1 MAGKTPTSSVN
12 SLVSQQAEAI
22 ISSTPQM
29 IDISRIQPY
38 EHNPRHGPN
47 PEYDRI
53 KDSIRNT
60 GLDQPLVV
68 TQRPEAADFIAHAG
82 GNTRLIIL
90 KELFAETG
98 DPRFATVPCLIKPWC
113 CESDVLLAHLRE
125 NDLRGGLTFIDK
137 ARAVC
142 DARKLLAEELSLEEI
157 SQRRLETELRRAG
170 YRITQARISQME
182 YTVHRLLPNIPVALE
197 SGLGRPHVERIR
209 RLERAAYTIWRDRC
223 AESVEDFE
231 EIFTTLCRRYD
242 GPDWDTD
249 LLRGALESEIAVA
262 LDVSIHTVRVMLD
275 AEMAGRELV
284 IPETEESPEEQSPEP
299 ESTTDESST
308 VEPELEDGRSR
319 SSSLDQTA
327 VDEPP
332 ELPDQPNP
340 GSAPEPGPLDDDAS
354 ETDVEL
360 PNLPGDTCPSDL
372 KSLRG
377 RAWTLAA
384 RLTQR
389 NGMADLVEPVPGKGL
404 GFVLRDVPDPTLAD
418 QLDEDSLS
426 QLTMLWWQLAACAE
440 MTFAPLESILPL
452 LPDESILRRALETE
466 DADLLFSS
474 IWTLDPGHTGYRLW
488 RPLDERDWR
497 DLLALMDTYRRI
509 RRIAVDLQLKLTQ
522 DLHLIL
528 THPGRQ
534 IMA

>member
-1 MAGKTPTSSVN
+1 MAGKPTKPSENLSISQPAEATTSS
-12 SLVSQQAEAI
+12 A
-22 ISSTPQM
+22 PQM

-38 EHNPRHGPN
+38 EHNPRHGRN

-53 KDSIRNT
+53 RDSIRNA

-68 TQRPEAADFIAHAG
+68 TQRPDATDFIVHAG

-98 DPRFATVPCLIKPWC
+98 DQRFAAVPCLLKAWC

-142 DARKLLAEELSLEEI
+142 EAQKLLTEELGIDVI

-170 YRITQARISQME
+170 YRITQARISQMV
-182 YTVHRLLPNIPVALE
+182 YTVHRLLPVIPVALE
-197 SGLGRPHVERIR
+197 GGLGRPHVERIR
-209 RLERAAYTIWRDRC
+209 RLERAAHKIWQDRC
-223 AESVEDFE
+223 SESAEDFE
-231 EIFTTLCRRYD
+231 EVFTTLCKRYD
-242 GPDWDTD
+242 SPDWDTD
-249 LLRGALESEIAVA
+249 VLRSALESEIAAA

-284 IPETEESPEEQSPEP
+284 IPEAEVEPDPNEESSELERP
-299 ESTTDESST
+299 TDESFDADQD
-308 VEPELEDGRSR
+308 DGGSR
-319 SSSLDQTA
+319 VSSSDRTSTDELPP
-327 VDEPP
+327 EPP
-332 ELPDQPNP
+332 DQSNP
-340 GSAPEPGPLDDDAS
+340 GSAPDTGLLDDDVKETS
-354 ETDVEL
+354 EPDTEL
-360 PNLPGDTCPSDL
+360 PNLTNDTSPNDL

-377 RAWTLAA
+377 RAWTLAT
-384 RLTQR
+384 RLAQR
-389 NGMADLVEPVPGKGL
+389 NGMADLVEAVSGKGL

-440 MTFAPLESILPL
+440 MTFAPLEAMLPL

-488 RPLDERDWR
+488 RPLDDRDWR

-509 RRIAVDLQLKLTQ
+509 RRIAAETGVSVWE
-522 DLHLIL
+522 
-528 THPGRQ
+528 
-534 IMA
+534 

>member
-1 MAGKTPTSSVN
+1 MAGKPTTPSENLSISQPAEATTSS
-12 SLVSQQAEAI
+12 A
-22 ISSTPQM
+22 PQM

-38 EHNPRHGPN
+38 EHNPRHGRN

-53 KDSIRNT
+53 RDSIRNT

-68 TQRPEAADFIAHAG
+68 TQRPDATDFIVHAG

-98 DPRFATVPCLIKPWC
+98 DPRFAAVPCLLKAWC

-142 DARKLLAEELSLEEI
+142 EAQKLLAEELGIDVI

-170 YRITQARISQME
+170 YRITQARISQMV
-182 YTVHRLLPNIPVALE
+182 YTVHRLLPVIPIALE
-197 SGLGRPHVERIR
+197 GGLGRPHVERIR
-209 RLERAAYTIWRDRC
+209 RLERAAHKIWQDRC
-223 AESVEDFE
+223 SESAEDFE
-231 EIFTTLCRRYD
+231 EVFTTLCKRYD
-242 GPDWDTD
+242 SPDWDTD
-249 LLRGALESEIAVA
+249 VLRSALESEIAAA

-284 IPETEESPEEQSPEP
+284 IPEAEVEPDPNEESSELERP
-299 ESTTDESST
+299 TDESFD
-308 VEPELEDGRSR
+308 PDQDDGGSR
-319 SSSLDQTA
+319 VSSSDRTST
-327 VDEPP
+327 DELPP
-332 ELPDQPNP
+332 ELPDQSNP
-340 GSAPEPGPLDDDAS
+340 GSAPDTGLLDDDVKETS
-354 ETDVEL
+354 EPDTEL
-360 PNLPGDTCPSDL
+360 PNLTNDTSPNDL

-377 RAWTLAA
+377 RAWTLAT
-384 RLTQR
+384 RLAQR
-389 NGMADLVEPVPGKGL
+389 NGMADLVEAVSGKGL

-440 MTFAPLESILPL
+440 MTFAPLEAMLPL

-488 RPLDERDWR
+488 RPLDDRDWR

-509 RRIAVDLQLKLTQ
+509 RRIAAETGVSVWE
-522 DLHLIL
+522 
-528 THPGRQ
+528 
-534 IMA
+534 

>member
-1 MAGKTPTSSVN
+1 MAGKPTTPSENLSISQPAEATTSS
-12 SLVSQQAEAI
+12 A
-22 ISSTPQM
+22 PQM

-38 EHNPRHGPN
+38 EHNPRHGRN

-53 KDSIRNT
+53 RDSIRNT

-68 TQRPEAADFIAHAG
+68 TQRPDATDFIVHAG

-98 DPRFATVPCLIKPWC
+98 DQRFAAVPCLLKAWC

-142 DARKLLAEELSLEEI
+142 EAQKLLAEELGIDVI

-170 YRITQARISQME
+170 YRITQARISQMV
-182 YTVHRLLPNIPVALE
+182 YTVHRLLPVIPIALE
-197 SGLGRPHVERIR
+197 GGLGRPHVERIR
-209 RLERAAYTIWRDRC
+209 RLERAAHKIWQDRC
-223 AESVEDFE
+223 SESAEDFE
-231 EIFTTLCRRYD
+231 EVFTTLCKRYD
-242 GPDWDTD
+242 SPDWDTD
-249 LLRGALESEIAVA
+249 VLRSALESEIAAA

-284 IPETEESPEEQSPEP
+284 IPEAEVEPDPNEESSELERP
-299 ESTTDESST
+299 TDESFDADQD
-308 VEPELEDGRSR
+308 DGGSR
-319 SSSLDQTA
+319 VSSSDRTST
-327 VDEPP
+327 DELPP
-332 ELPDQPNP
+332 ELPDQSNP
-340 GSAPEPGPLDDDAS
+340 GSAPDTGLLDDDVKETS
-354 ETDVEL
+354 EPDTEL
-360 PNLPGDTCPSDL
+360 PNLTNDTSPNDL

-377 RAWTLAA
+377 RAWTLAT
-384 RLTQR
+384 RLAQR
-389 NGMADLVEPVPGKGL
+389 NGMADLVEAVSGKGL

-440 MTFAPLESILPL
+440 MTFAPLEAMLPL

-488 RPLDERDWR
+488 RPLDDRDWR

-509 RRIAVDLQLKLTQ
+509 RRIAAETGVSVWE
-522 DLHLIL
+522 
-528 THPGRQ
+528 
-534 IMA
+534 

>member
-1 MAGKTPTSSVN
+1 MAGKPTTPSENLSISQPAEATTSS
-12 SLVSQQAEAI
+12 A
-22 ISSTPQM
+22 PQM

-38 EHNPRHGPN
+38 EHNPRHGRN

-53 KDSIRNT
+53 RDSIRNT

-68 TQRPEAADFIAHAG
+68 TQRPDATDFIVHAG

-98 DPRFATVPCLIKPWC
+98 DQRFAAVPCLLKAWC

-142 DARKLLAEELSLEEI
+142 EAQKLLAEELGLDVI

-170 YRITQARISQME
+170 YRITQARISQMV
-182 YTVHRLLPNIPVALE
+182 YTVHRLLPVIPIALE
-197 SGLGRPHVERIR
+197 GGLGRPHVERIR
-209 RLERAAYTIWRDRC
+209 RLERAAHKIWQDRC
-223 AESVEDFE
+223 SESAEDFE
-231 EIFTTLCRRYD
+231 EVFTTLCKRYD
-242 GPDWDTD
+242 SPDWDTD
-249 LLRGALESEIAVA
+249 VLRSALESEIAAA

-284 IPETEESPEEQSPEP
+284 IPEAEVEPDPNEESSELERP
-299 ESTTDESST
+299 TDESFDAD
-308 VEPELEDGRSR
+308 EDDGVSR
-319 SSSLDQTA
+319 VSSSDRTST
-327 VDEPP
+327 DELPP
-332 ELPDQPNP
+332 ELPDQSNP
-340 GSAPEPGPLDDDAS
+340 GSAPDTGLLDDDVKETS
-354 ETDVEL
+354 EPDTEL
-360 PNLPGDTCPSDL
+360 PNLTNDTSPNDL

-377 RAWTLAA
+377 RAWTLAT
-384 RLTQR
+384 RLAQR
-389 NGMADLVEPVPGKGL
+389 NGMADLVEAVSGKGL

-440 MTFAPLESILPL
+440 MTFAPLEAMLPL

-488 RPLDERDWR
+488 RPLDDRDWR

-509 RRIAVDLQLKLTQ
+509 RRIAAETGVSVWE
-522 DLHLIL
+522 
-528 THPGRQ
+528 
-534 IMA
+534 

>member
-1 MAGKTPTSSVN
+1 MAGKPTTPSENLSISQPAEATTSS
-12 SLVSQQAEAI
+12 A
-22 ISSTPQM
+22 PQM

-38 EHNPRHGPN
+38 EHNPRHGRN

-53 KDSIRNT
+53 RDSIRNT

-68 TQRPEAADFIAHAG
+68 TQRPDATDFIVHAG

-98 DPRFATVPCLIKPWC
+98 DPRFAAVPCLLKAWC

-142 DARKLLAEELSLEEI
+142 EAQKLLAEELGIDVI

-170 YRITQARISQME
+170 YRITQARISQMV
-182 YTVHRLLPNIPVALE
+182 YTVHRLLPVIPIALE
-197 SGLGRPHVERIR
+197 GGLGRPHVERIR
-209 RLERAAYTIWRDRC
+209 RLERAAHKIWQDRC
-223 AESVEDFE
+223 SESAEDFE
-231 EIFTTLCRRYD
+231 EVFTTLCKRYD
-242 GPDWDTD
+242 SPDWDTD
-249 LLRGALESEIAVA
+249 VLRSALESEIAAA

-284 IPETEESPEEQSPEP
+284 IPEAEVEPDPNEESSELERP
-299 ESTTDESST
+299 TDESFD
-308 VEPELEDGRSR
+308 PDEDDGVSR
-319 SSSLDQTA
+319 VSSSDRTST
-327 VDEPP
+327 DELPP
-332 ELPDQPNP
+332 ELPDQSNP
-340 GSAPEPGPLDDDAS
+340 GSAPDTGLLDDDVKETS
-354 ETDVEL
+354 EPDTEL
-360 PNLPGDTCPSDL
+360 PNLTNDTSPNDL

-377 RAWTLAA
+377 RAWTLAT
-384 RLTQR
+384 RLAQR
-389 NGMADLVEPVPGKGL
+389 NGMADLVEAVSGKGL

-440 MTFAPLESILPL
+440 MTFAPLEAMLPL

-488 RPLDERDWR
+488 RPLDDRDWR

-509 RRIAVDLQLKLTQ
+509 RRIAAETGVSVWE
-522 DLHLIL
+522 
-528 THPGRQ
+528 
-534 IMA
+534 

>member
-1 MAGKTPTSSVN
+1 MAGKPTTPSANLSI
-12 SLVSQQAEAI
+12 SQPAEVIA
-22 ISSTPQM
+22 SPAPQV

-38 EHNPRHGPN
+38 EHNPRHGRN

-53 KDSIRNT
+53 RDSIRNT

-68 TQRPEAADFIAHAG
+68 TQRPDAMDFIVHAG

-98 DPRFATVPCLIKPWC
+98 DPRFSAVPCLHKPWC

-142 DARKLLAEELSLEEI
+142 EAQQLLAEELGLDVI

-170 YRITQARISQME
+170 YRITQGRISQMV
-182 YTVHRLLPNIPVALE
+182 YTVHRLLPVIPIALE
-197 SGLGRPHVERIR
+197 GGLGRPHVERIR
-209 RLERAAYTIWRDRC
+209 RLERAAQKIWQDRC
-223 AESVEDFE
+223 SESAEDFE
-231 EIFTTLCRRYD
+231 EVFTTLCKRYD
-242 GPDWDTD
+242 SPDWDTD
-249 LLRGALESEIAVA
+249 VLRSALESEIAAA
-262 LDVSIHTVRVMLD
+262 LDVSIHTVRVMFD

-284 IPETEESPEEQSPEP
+284 IPEAEVEP
-299 ESTTDESST
+299 DPDEDSSELERPTDESFDADQD
-308 VEPELEDGRSR
+308 DGGSR
-319 SSSLDQTA
+319 VSSLDRTST
-327 VDEPP
+327 DELPA
-332 ELPDQPNP
+332 ELPDQSNP
-340 GSAPEPGPLDDDAS
+340 GSAPDTGLLDDDVKETS
-354 ETDVEL
+354 EPDTEL
-360 PNLPGDTCPSDL
+360 PNLTNDTSPNDL

-377 RAWTLAA
+377 RAWTLAT
-384 RLTQR
+384 RLAQR
-389 NGMADLVEPVPGKGL
+389 NGMADLVEAVSCKGL

-440 MTFAPLESILPL
+440 MTFAPLEAMLPL

-488 RPLDERDWR
+488 RPLDDRDWR

-509 RRIAVDLQLKLTQ
+509 CRIAADTGVSVWE
-522 DLHLIL
+522 
-528 THPGRQ
+528 
-534 IMA
+534 

>member
-1 MAGKTPTSSVN
+1 MAGKTPTPAVN
-12 SLVSQQAEAI
+12 SSVSQQGEANTGA
-22 ISSTPQM
+22 TPQM

-38 EHNPRHGPN
+38 EHNPRHGRN

-53 KDSIRNT
+53 RDSIRNT

-68 TQRPEAADFIAHAG
+68 TKRPDATDFIVHAG

-98 DPRFATVPCLIKPWC
+98 DPRFAAVPCLLKLWC

-142 DARKLLAEELSLEEI
+142 EAQKLLAEELGLDVI

-170 YRITQARISQME
+170 YRITQGRISQMV
-182 YTVHRLLPNIPVALE
+182 YTVHRLLPVIPIALE
-197 SGLGRPHVERIR
+197 GGLGRPHVERIR
-209 RLERAAYTIWRDRC
+209 RLERAAQKIWQDRC
-223 AESVEDFE
+223 SESAEDFE
-231 EIFTTLCRRYD
+231 EVFTTLCKRYD
-242 GPDWDTD
+242 SPDWDTD
-249 LLRGALESEIAVA
+249 VLRSALESEIAA
-262 LDVSIHTVRVMLD
+262 SLDVSIHTVRVMLD

-284 IPETEESPEEQSPEP
+284 IPEAEAKPDEESSEP
-299 ESTTDESST
+299 ECATDESFDDD
-308 VEPELEDGRSR
+308 VDQDDGPSR
-319 SSSLDQTA
+319 ISSSDRIST
-327 VDEPP
+327 DEQPP
-332 ELPDQPNP
+332 ELPDQSNP
-340 GSAPEPGPLDDDAS
+340 SSAPDTGLLDDDVKETS
-354 ETDVEL
+354 EPETEL
-360 PNLPGDTCPSDL
+360 PNLPNDTSPNDL

-377 RAWTLAA
+377 RAWTLAT
-384 RLTQR
+384 RLAQR
-389 NGMADLVEPVPGKGL
+389 NGMADLVEAVSGKGL

-440 MTFAPLESILPL
+440 MTFAPLDAMLPL

-488 RPLDERDWR
+488 RPLDDRDWR

-509 RRIAVDLQLKLTQ
+509 RRIAADTGVSVWE
-522 DLHLIL
+522 
-528 THPGRQ
+528 
-534 IMA
+534 

>member
-1 MAGKTPTSSVN
+1 MAGKPTKPSENLSISQPAEATTSS
-12 SLVSQQAEAI
+12 A
-22 ISSTPQM
+22 PQM

-38 EHNPRHGPN
+38 EHNPRHGRN

-53 KDSIRNT
+53 RDSIRNT

-68 TQRPEAADFIAHAG
+68 TQRPDATDFIVHAG

-98 DPRFATVPCLIKPWC
+98 DPRFAAVPCLLKAWC

-142 DARKLLAEELSLEEI
+142 EAQKLLAEELSIDVI

-170 YRITQARISQME
+170 YRITQARISQMV
-182 YTVHRLLPNIPVALE
+182 YTVHRLLPVIPIALE
-197 SGLGRPHVERIR
+197 GGLGRPHVERIR
-209 RLERAAYTIWRDRC
+209 RLERAAHKIWQDRC
-223 AESVEDFE
+223 SESAEDFE
-231 EIFTTLCRRYD
+231 EVFTTLCKRYD
-242 GPDWDTD
+242 SPDWDTD
-249 LLRGALESEIAVA
+249 VLRSALESEIAAA

-284 IPETEESPEEQSPEP
+284 IPEAEVEPDPNEESSELERP
-299 ESTTDESST
+299 TDESFDSDQD
-308 VEPELEDGRSR
+308 DGVSR
-319 SSSLDQTA
+319 VSSSDRTST
-327 VDEPP
+327 DELPP
-332 ELPDQPNP
+332 ELPDQSNP
-340 GSAPEPGPLDDDAS
+340 GSAPDTGLLDDDVEEIS
-354 ETDVEL
+354 EPETEL
-360 PNLPGDTCPSDL
+360 PNLTNDTSPNDL

-377 RAWTLAA
+377 RAWTLAT
-384 RLTQR
+384 RLAQR
-389 NGMADLVEPVPGKGL
+389 NGMADLVEAVSGKGL

-440 MTFAPLESILPL
+440 MTFAPLEAMLPL

-488 RPLDERDWR
+488 RPLDDRDWR

-509 RRIAVDLQLKLTQ
+509 RRIAAETGVSVWE
-522 DLHLIL
+522 
-528 THPGRQ
+528 
-534 IMA
+534 

>member
-1 MAGKTPTSSVN
+1 MAGKPTTPSANLSTS
-12 SLVSQQAEAI
+12 QPAEATT
-22 ISSTPQM
+22 SPAPQM

-38 EHNPRHGPN
+38 EHNPRHGRN

-53 KDSIRNT
+53 RDSIRNT

-68 TQRPEAADFIAHAG
+68 TQRPDAEDFIVHAG

-98 DPRFATVPCLIKPWC
+98 DPRFTAVPCLIKPWC

-142 DARKLLAEELSLEEI
+142 EAQKLLAEELGLDVI

-170 YRITQARISQME
+170 YRITQARISQMV
-182 YTVHRLLPNIPVALE
+182 YTVHRLLPVIPIALE
-197 SGLGRPHVERIR
+197 GGLGRPHIERIR
-209 RLERAAYTIWRDRC
+209 RLERAAHKIWQVRC
-223 AESVEDFE
+223 SESAEDFE
-231 EIFTTLCRRYD
+231 EVFTTLCKRYD
-242 GPDWDTD
+242 SPDWDTD
-249 LLRGALESEIAVA
+249 VLRSAFESEIAAA

-275 AEMAGRELV
+275 AEMDGRELV
-284 IPETEESPEEQSPEP
+284 IPEAEVEPDKESSELEHP
-299 ESTTDESST
+299 TDESFDDDQG
-308 VEPELEDGRSR
+308 DGGSR
-319 SSSLDQTA
+319 ISSSNRTST
-327 VDEPP
+327 DELPP
-332 ELPDQPNP
+332 EIPDQSHPS
-340 GSAPEPGPLDDDAS
+340 SALDTGLLDDDVKETS
-354 ETDVEL
+354 EPETEL
-360 PNLPGDTCPSDL
+360 PNLNNDTSPNDL

-377 RAWTLAA
+377 RAWTLAT
-384 RLTQR
+384 RLAQR
-389 NGMADLVEPVPGKGL
+389 NGMADLVEAVSGKGL

-440 MTFAPLESILPL
+440 MTFAPLEAMLPL

-488 RPLDERDWR
+488 RPLDDRDWR

-509 RRIAVDLQLKLTQ
+509 RRIAADTGVSVWE
-522 DLHLIL
+522 
-528 THPGRQ
+528 
-534 IMA
+534 

>member
-1 MAGKTPTSSVN
+1 MAGKPTTPPANLS
-12 SLVSQQAEAI
+12 VSQQAEVIA
-22 ISSTPQM
+22 SPAPQM

-38 EHNPRHGPN
+38 EHNPRHGRN

-53 KDSIRNT
+53 RDSIRNT

-68 TQRPEAADFIAHAG
+68 TQRPDATDFIVHAG

-98 DPRFATVPCLIKPWC
+98 DQRFAAVPCLLKAWC

-142 DARKLLAEELSLEEI
+142 EAQKLLAEELGLDVI

-170 YRITQARISQME
+170 YRITQARISQMV
-182 YTVHRLLPNIPVALE
+182 YTVHRLLPVIPIALE
-197 SGLGRPHVERIR
+197 GGLGRPHIERIR
-209 RLERAAYTIWRDRC
+209 RLERAAHKIWEDRC
-223 AESVEDFE
+223 SESAEDFE
-231 EIFTTLCRRYD
+231 EVFTILCKRYD
-242 GPDWDTD
+242 SPDWDTD
-249 LLRGALESEIAVA
+249 VLRSALESEIAAA

-284 IPETEESPEEQSPEP
+284 IPEAEVEPDPNEESSEP
-299 ESTTDESST
+299 ECLTDESFDQD
-308 VEPELEDGRSR
+308 DGHSPI
-319 SSSLDQTA
+319 SSSDRKST
-327 VDEPP
+327 DELPP
-332 ELPDQPNP
+332 ELPDQSNA
-340 GSAPEPGPLDDDAS
+340 GSAPDTGLLDDEVKETS
-354 ETDVEL
+354 EPDTEL
-360 PNLPGDTCPSDL
+360 PNLTNDTSPNDL

-377 RAWTLAA
+377 RAWTLAT
-384 RLTQR
+384 RLAQR
-389 NGMADLVEPVPGKGL
+389 NGMADLVEAVSGKGL

-440 MTFAPLESILPL
+440 MTFAPLEAMLPL

-488 RPLDERDWR
+488 RPLDDRDWR

-509 RRIAVDLQLKLTQ
+509 RRIAADTGVSVWE
-522 DLHLIL
+522 
-528 THPGRQ
+528 
-534 IMA
+534 

>member
-1 MAGKTPTSSVN
+1 
-12 SLVSQQAEAI
+12 
-22 ISSTPQM
+22 M

-38 EHNPRHGPN
+38 EHNPRHGRN

-53 KDSIRNT
+53 RDSIRNT

-68 TQRPEAADFIAHAG
+68 TQRPDATDFIVHAG

-98 DPRFATVPCLIKPWC
+98 DPRFAAVPCLLKAWC

-142 DARKLLAEELSLEEI
+142 EAQKLLAEELSIDVI

-170 YRITQARISQME
+170 YRITQARISQMV
-182 YTVHRLLPNIPVALE
+182 YTVHRLLPVIPIALE
-197 SGLGRPHVERIR
+197 GGLGRPHVERIR
-209 RLERAAYTIWRDRC
+209 RLERAAHKIWQDRC
-223 AESVEDFE
+223 SESAEDFE
-231 EIFTTLCRRYD
+231 EVFTTLCKRYD
-242 GPDWDTD
+242 SPDWDTD
-249 LLRGALESEIAVA
+249 VLRSALESEIAAA

-284 IPETEESPEEQSPEP
+284 IPEAEVEPDPNEESSELERP
-299 ESTTDESST
+299 TDESFDADQD
-308 VEPELEDGRSR
+308 DGGSR
-319 SSSLDQTA
+319 VSSSDRTST
-327 VDEPP
+327 DELPP
-332 ELPDQPNP
+332 ELPDQSNP
-340 GSAPEPGPLDDDAS
+340 GSAPDTGLLDDDVKETS
-354 ETDVEL
+354 EPDTEL
-360 PNLPGDTCPSDL
+360 PNLTNDTSPNDL

-377 RAWTLAA
+377 RAWTLAT
-384 RLTQR
+384 RLAQR
-389 NGMADLVEPVPGKGL
+389 NGMADLVEAVSGKGL

-440 MTFAPLESILPL
+440 MTFAPLEAMLPL

-488 RPLDERDWR
+488 RPLDDRDWR

-509 RRIAVDLQLKLTQ
+509 RRIAAETGVSVWE
-522 DLHLIL
+522 
-528 THPGRQ
+528 
-534 IMA
+534 

>member
-1 MAGKTPTSSVN
+1 MAGKPTTPSENLSISQSVEATTSP
-12 SLVSQQAEAI
+12 A
-22 ISSTPQM
+22 PQM
-29 IDISRIQPY
+29 IEISRIQPY
-38 EHNPRHGPN
+38 EHNPRHGRN

-53 KDSIRNT
+53 RDSIRNT

-68 TQRPEAADFIAHAG
+68 TQRPDATDFIVHAG

-90 KELFAETG
+90 KELFTETG

-142 DARKLLAEELSLEEI
+142 EAQKLLAEELSLDAI

-170 YRITQARISQME
+170 YRITQARISQMV
-182 YTVHRLLPNIPVALE
+182 YTVHRLLPVIPIALE
-197 SGLGRPHVERIR
+197 GGLGRPHIERIR
-209 RLERAAYTIWRDRC
+209 RLERAAHKIWQDRC
-223 AESVEDFE
+223 SESAEDFE
-231 EIFTTLCRRYD
+231 EVFTTLCKRHD
-242 GPDWDTD
+242 SPDWDTD
-249 LLRGALESEIAVA
+249 VLRSALESEIAAA

-284 IPETEESPEEQSPEP
+284 IPEAEVEP
-299 ESTTDESST
+299 DKDSSELEHPTDESFDADQD
-308 VEPELEDGRSR
+308 DGGPRI
-319 SSSLDQTA
+319 SSSDRTST
-327 VDEPP
+327 DELPP
-332 ELPDQPNP
+332 ELPDQSNP
-340 GSAPEPGPLDDDAS
+340 GSAPDTGLLDDDVKETAES
-354 ETDVEL
+354 ETEL
-360 PNLPGDTCPSDL
+360 PNLTNDTVPNDL

-377 RAWTLAA
+377 RAWTLAT
-384 RLTQR
+384 RLAQR
-389 NGMADLVEPVPGKGL
+389 NGMADLVEAVSGKGL
-404 GFVLRDVPDPTLAD
+404 GFVLRDVPDPTLED

-440 MTFAPLESILPL
+440 MTFAPLEAMLPL

-488 RPLDERDWR
+488 RPLDDRDWR

-509 RRIAVDLQLKLTQ
+509 RRIAADTGVSVWE
-522 DLHLIL
+522 
-528 THPGRQ
+528 
-534 IMA
+534 

>member
-1 MAGKTPTSSVN
+1 MAGKPTTPSANLSI
-12 SLVSQQAEAI
+12 LQPAEATT
-22 ISSTPQM
+22 SPAPQM

-38 EHNPRHGPN
+38 EHNPRHGRN

-53 KDSIRNT
+53 RDSIRNT

-68 TQRPEAADFIAHAG
+68 TQRPDEADFIVHAG

-98 DPRFATVPCLIKPWC
+98 DPRFATVPCLLKAWC

-137 ARAVC
+137 ARAIC
-142 DARKLLAEELSLEEI
+142 EAQKLLAEELGLDVI
-157 SQRRLETELRRAG
+157 SQRRLETELRCSG
-170 YRITQARISQME
+170 YRITQARISQMV
-182 YTVHRLLPNIPVALE
+182 YAVHRLLPVIPIALE
-197 SGLGRPHVERIR
+197 GGLGRPHIERIR
-209 RLERAAYTIWRDRC
+209 RLERAAHKIWQDRC
-223 AESVEDFE
+223 SESEEDFE
-231 EIFTTLCRRYD
+231 EVFTTLCKRYD
-242 GPDWDTD
+242 CPDWDTD
-249 LLRGALESEIAVA
+249 VLRSALESEIAAA

-284 IPETEESPEEQSPEP
+284 IPEAEVEPDEESSEP
-299 ESTTDESST
+299 ECPTDESFDNDVGQDDGHSPISISDRTST
-308 VEPELEDGRSR
+308 DEL
-319 SSSLDQTA
+319 L
-327 VDEPP
+327 P
-332 ELPDQPNP
+332 ELPDQSNP
-340 GSAPEPGPLDDDAS
+340 GSAPDTGLLDDDVEEIS
-354 ETDVEL
+354 GPETEL
-360 PNLPGDTCPSDL
+360 PNLSNDTSSNDL

-377 RAWTLAA
+377 RAWTLAT
-384 RLTQR
+384 RLAQR
-389 NGMADLVEPVPGKGL
+389 NGMADLVEAVSGKGL

-440 MTFAPLESILPL
+440 MTFAPLKAMLPL

-488 RPLDERDWR
+488 RPLDDRDWR

-509 RRIAVDLQLKLTQ
+509 RRIAADTGVLVWE
-522 DLHLIL
+522 
-528 THPGRQ
+528 
-534 IMA
+534 

>member
-1 MAGKTPTSSVN
+1 MAGKPTKPSENLSISQPAEATTSS
-12 SLVSQQAEAI
+12 A
-22 ISSTPQM
+22 PQM

-38 EHNPRHGPN
+38 EHNPRHGRN

-53 KDSIRNT
+53 RDSIRNT

-68 TQRPEAADFIAHAG
+68 TQRPDATDFIVHAG

-98 DPRFATVPCLIKPWC
+98 DQRFAAVPCLLKAWC

-142 DARKLLAEELSLEEI
+142 EAQKLLTEELGIDVI

-170 YRITQARISQME
+170 YRITQARISQMV
-182 YTVHRLLPNIPVALE
+182 YTVHRLLPVIPIALE
-197 SGLGRPHVERIR
+197 GGLGRPHVERIR
-209 RLERAAYTIWRDRC
+209 RLERAAHKIWQDRC
-223 AESVEDFE
+223 SESAEDFE
-231 EIFTTLCRRYD
+231 EVFTTLCKRYD
-242 GPDWDTD
+242 SPDWDTD
-249 LLRGALESEIAVA
+249 VLRSALESEIAAA

-284 IPETEESPEEQSPEP
+284 IPEAEVEPDPNEESSELERP
-299 ESTTDESST
+299 TDESFD
-308 VEPELEDGRSR
+308 PDEDDGVSR
-319 SSSLDQTA
+319 VSSSDRTST
-327 VDEPP
+327 DELPP
-332 ELPDQPNP
+332 ELPDQSNP
-340 GSAPEPGPLDDDAS
+340 GSAPDTGLLDDDVKETS
-354 ETDVEL
+354 EPDTEL
-360 PNLPGDTCPSDL
+360 PNLTNDTSPNDL

-377 RAWTLAA
+377 RAWTLAT
-384 RLTQR
+384 RLAQR
-389 NGMADLVEPVPGKGL
+389 NGMADLVEAVSGKGL

-440 MTFAPLESILPL
+440 MTFAPLEAMLPL

-488 RPLDERDWR
+488 RPLDDRDWR

-509 RRIAVDLQLKLTQ
+509 RRIAAETGVSVWE
-522 DLHLIL
+522 
-528 THPGRQ
+528 
-534 IMA
+534 

>member
-1 MAGKTPTSSVN
+1 MAGKPTTPSENLSISQPAEATTSS
-12 SLVSQQAEAI
+12 A
-22 ISSTPQM
+22 PQM

-38 EHNPRHGPN
+38 EHNPRHGRN

-53 KDSIRNT
+53 RDSIRNA

-68 TQRPEAADFIAHAG
+68 TQRPDATDFIVHAG

-98 DPRFATVPCLIKPWC
+98 DPRFAAVPCLLKAWC

-142 DARKLLAEELSLEEI
+142 EAQKLLAEELGIDVI

-170 YRITQARISQME
+170 YRITQARISQMV
-182 YTVHRLLPNIPVALE
+182 YTVHRLLPVIPIALE
-197 SGLGRPHVERIR
+197 GGLGRPHVERIR
-209 RLERAAYTIWRDRC
+209 RLERAAHKIWQDRC
-223 AESVEDFE
+223 SESAEDFE
-231 EIFTTLCRRYD
+231 EVFTTLCKRYD
-242 GPDWDTD
+242 SPDWDTD
-249 LLRGALESEIAVA
+249 VLRSALESEIAAA

-284 IPETEESPEEQSPEP
+284 IPEAEVEPNEESSEP
-299 ESTTDESST
+299 ESPTDESFDND
-308 VEPELEDGRSR
+308 VDQDDGRSPISNSDR
-319 SSSLDQTA
+319 AST
-327 VDEPP
+327 DELPP
-332 ELPDQPNP
+332 ELPDQSNP
-340 GSAPEPGPLDDDAS
+340 GSAPDTGLLDDDVEEIS
-354 ETDVEL
+354 EPETEL
-360 PNLPGDTCPSDL
+360 PNLTNDTSPNDL

-377 RAWTLAA
+377 RAWTLAT
-384 RLTQR
+384 RLAQR
-389 NGMADLVEPVPGKGL
+389 NGMADLVEAVSGKGL

-440 MTFAPLESILPL
+440 MTFAPLGAMLPL

-488 RPLDERDWR
+488 RPLDDRDWR

-509 RRIAVDLQLKLTQ
+509 RRIAAETGVSVWE
-522 DLHLIL
+522 
-528 THPGRQ
+528 
-534 IMA
+534 

>member
-1 MAGKTPTSSVN
+1 MAGKTPTATMN
-12 SLVSQQAEAI
+12 SLESQPEEVI

-38 EHNPRHGPN
+38 EHNPRHGRN

-53 KDSIRNT
+53 RDSIHNT

-68 TQRPEAADFIAHAG
+68 TQRPDATDYIVHAG

-98 DPRFATVPCLIKPWC
+98 DQRYAAVPCLLKPWC

-142 DARKLLAEELSLEEI
+142 DAQKLLAEELSLDVI
-157 SQRRLETELRRAG
+157 SQRRLEAELRRAG

-182 YTVHRLLPNIPVALE
+182 YTVHRLLPNIPIALE
-197 SGLGRPHVERIR
+197 NGLGRPHVERIR
-209 RLERAAYTIWRDRC
+209 RLERAAYSIWRDRC
-223 AESVEDFE
+223 SESAEDFE
-231 EIFTTLCRRYD
+231 EVFTTLCRRYD

-249 LLRGALESEIAVA
+249 VLRSALESEIAA
-262 LDVSIHTVRVMLD
+262 GLDVSIHTVRVMLD

-284 IPETEESPEEQSPEP
+284 IPETEERPEEDSPEP
-299 ESTTDESST
+299 ESATDESSGLD
-308 VEPELEDGRSR
+308 VDQDDGRSPI
-319 SSSLDQTA
+319 SSSDRTSA
-327 VDEPP
+327 DESSP
-332 ELPDQPNP
+332 ELPDQSNP
-340 GSAPEPGPLDDDAS
+340 SSAPDSDLLDDDVDEGS
-354 ETDVEL
+354 ETDTEL
-360 PNLPGDTCPSDL
+360 PSLPNGTVPSDL

-384 RLTQR
+384 RLAQR
-389 NGMADLVEPVPGKGL
+389 NGMADLVEAVSGKGL
-404 GFVLRDVPDPTLAD
+404 GFILRDVPDPTLAD

-474 IWTLDPGHTGYRLW
+474 IWTLDPGHTSYRLW
-488 RPLDERDWR
+488 RPLDDRDWR

-509 RRIAVDLQLKLTQ
+509 RRIAADTGVSVWE
-522 DLHLIL
+522 
-528 THPGRQ
+528 
-534 IMA
+534 

>member
-1 MAGKTPTSSVN
+1 MAGKPTTPSENLSISQPAEATTSS
-12 SLVSQQAEAI
+12 A
-22 ISSTPQM
+22 PQM

-38 EHNPRHGPN
+38 EHNPRHGRN

-53 KDSIRNT
+53 RDSIRNT

-68 TQRPEAADFIAHAG
+68 TQRPDATDFIVHAG

-98 DPRFATVPCLIKPWC
+98 DPRFAAVPCLLKAWC

-142 DARKLLAEELSLEEI
+142 EAQELLTEELGLDVI

-170 YRITQARISQME
+170 YRITQARISQMV
-182 YTVHRLLPNIPVALE
+182 YTVHRLLPVIPIALE
-197 SGLGRPHVERIR
+197 GGLGRPHVERIR
-209 RLERAAYTIWRDRC
+209 RLERAAHKIWQDRC
-223 AESVEDFE
+223 SESAEDFE
-231 EIFTTLCRRYD
+231 EVFTTLCKRYD
-242 GPDWDTD
+242 SPDWDTD
-249 LLRGALESEIAVA
+249 VLRSALESEIAAA

-284 IPETEESPEEQSPEP
+284 IPEAEVEPDPNEESSELERP
-299 ESTTDESST
+299 TDESFDADQD
-308 VEPELEDGRSR
+308 DGGSR
-319 SSSLDQTA
+319 VSSSDRTST
-327 VDEPP
+327 DELPP
-332 ELPDQPNP
+332 ELPDQSNP
-340 GSAPEPGPLDDDAS
+340 GSAPDTGLLDDDVKETS
-354 ETDVEL
+354 EPDTEL
-360 PNLPGDTCPSDL
+360 PNLTNDTSPNDL

-377 RAWTLAA
+377 RAWTLAT
-384 RLTQR
+384 RLAQR
-389 NGMADLVEPVPGKGL
+389 NGMADLVEAVSGKGL

-440 MTFAPLESILPL
+440 MTFAPLEAMLPL

-488 RPLDERDWR
+488 RPLDDRDWR

-509 RRIAVDLQLKLTQ
+509 RRIAAETGVSVWE
-522 DLHLIL
+522 
-528 THPGRQ
+528 
-534 IMA
+534 

>member
-1 MAGKTPTSSVN
+1 MAGKTTTPSANSSV
-12 SLVSQQAEAI
+12 SQPVEAI
-22 ISSTPQM
+22 TNPAPQT

-38 EHNPRHGPN
+38 EHNPRHGRN

-53 KDSIRNT
+53 RDSIRNT

-68 TQRPEAADFIAHAG
+68 TQRPDAMDFIVHAG

-98 DPRFATVPCLIKPWC
+98 DPRFAAVPCLLKAWC

-142 DARKLLAEELSLEEI
+142 EAQKLLAEELSLDVV

-170 YRITQARISQME
+170 YRITQARISQML
-182 YTVHRLLPNIPVALE
+182 YTVHRLLPVIPIALE
-197 SGLGRPHVERIR
+197 GGLGRPHVERIR
-209 RLERAAYTIWRDRC
+209 RLERAAQKIWQDRC
-223 AESVEDFE
+223 SESAEDFE
-231 EIFTTLCRRYD
+231 EVFTTLCKRYD

-249 LLRGALESEIAVA
+249 VLRSALETEIAAA

-284 IPETEESPEEQSPEP
+284 IPEAEVKPDEESLEP
-299 ESTTDESST
+299 ECATDESFDADQD
-308 VEPELEDGRSR
+308 DGRSR
-319 SSSLDQTA
+319 ISSSDRTSA
-327 VDEPP
+327 DELPP
-332 ELPDQPNP
+332 ELPDQSNP
-340 GSAPEPGPLDDDAS
+340 GSAPDTGLLDDDVK
-354 ETDVEL
+354 ETSKFETEL
-360 PNLPGDTCPSDL
+360 PNIPNDTGPSDL

-384 RLTQR
+384 RLAQR
-389 NGMADLVEPVPGKGL
+389 NGMADLVEAVSGKGL

-440 MTFAPLESILPL
+440 MTFAPLEAMLPL

-488 RPLDERDWR
+488 RPLDDRDWR

-509 RRIAVDLQLKLTQ
+509 RRIAADTGVSVWE
-522 DLHLIL
+522 
-528 THPGRQ
+528 
-534 IMA
+534 

>member
-1 MAGKTPTSSVN
+1 MAGKPTTPSENLSISQPAKATTSP
-12 SLVSQQAEAI
+12 A
-22 ISSTPQM
+22 PQM

-38 EHNPRHGPN
+38 EHNPRHGRN

-53 KDSIRNT
+53 RDSIRNT

-68 TQRPEAADFIAHAG
+68 TQRPDATDFIVHAG

-98 DPRFATVPCLIKPWC
+98 DPRFAAVPCLLKAWC

-142 DARKLLAEELSLEEI
+142 EAQKLLTEELGIDVI

-170 YRITQARISQME
+170 YRITQARISQMV
-182 YTVHRLLPNIPVALE
+182 YTVHRLLPVIPVALE
-197 SGLGRPHVERIR
+197 GGLGRPHVERIR
-209 RLERAAYTIWRDRC
+209 RLERAAHKIWQDRC
-223 AESVEDFE
+223 SESAEDFE
-231 EIFTTLCRRYD
+231 EVFTTLCKRYD
-242 GPDWDTD
+242 SPDWDTD
-249 LLRGALESEIAVA
+249 VLRSALESEIAAA

-284 IPETEESPEEQSPEP
+284 IPEAEVEPDPNEESSELERP
-299 ESTTDESST
+299 TDESFDADQD
-308 VEPELEDGRSR
+308 DGGSR
-319 SSSLDQTA
+319 VSSSDRTST
-327 VDEPP
+327 DELPP
-332 ELPDQPNP
+332 ELPDQSNP
-340 GSAPEPGPLDDDAS
+340 ASAPDTGLLDDDVK
-354 ETDVEL
+354 ETSQPDTEL
-360 PNLPGDTCPSDL
+360 PNLTNDTSPNDL

-377 RAWTLAA
+377 RAWTLAT
-384 RLTQR
+384 RLAQR
-389 NGMADLVEPVPGKGL
+389 NGMADLVEAVSGKGL

-440 MTFAPLESILPL
+440 MTFAPLEAMLPL

-488 RPLDERDWR
+488 RPLDDRDWR

-509 RRIAVDLQLKLTQ
+509 RRIAAETGVSVWE
-522 DLHLIL
+522 
-528 THPGRQ
+528 
-534 IMA
+534 

>member
-1 MAGKTPTSSVN
+1 MAGKPTTPSENLSI
-12 SLVSQQAEAI
+12 SQPAEATT
-22 ISSTPQM
+22 SPAPQM

-38 EHNPRHGPN
+38 EHNPRHGRN

-53 KDSIRNT
+53 RDSIRNT

-68 TQRPEAADFIAHAG
+68 TQRPDAADFIVHAG

-98 DPRFATVPCLIKPWC
+98 DQRFAAVPCLLKAWC

-142 DARKLLAEELSLEEI
+142 EAQKLLAEELGIDVI

-170 YRITQARISQME
+170 YRITQARISQMV
-182 YTVHRLLPNIPVALE
+182 YTVHRLLPVIPIALE
-197 SGLGRPHVERIR
+197 GGLGRPHVERIR
-209 RLERAAYTIWRDRC
+209 RLERAAHKIWQDRC
-223 AESVEDFE
+223 SESAEDFE
-231 EIFTTLCRRYD
+231 EVFTTLCKRYD
-242 GPDWDTD
+242 SPDWDTD
-249 LLRGALESEIAVA
+249 VLRSALESEIAAA

-284 IPETEESPEEQSPEP
+284 IPEAEVEPDPNEESSELERP
-299 ESTTDESST
+299 TDESFDADQD
-308 VEPELEDGRSR
+308 DGGSR
-319 SSSLDQTA
+319 VSSSDRTST
-327 VDEPP
+327 DELPP
-332 ELPDQPNP
+332 ELPDQSNP
-340 GSAPEPGPLDDDAS
+340 GRAPDTGLLDDDVKETS
-354 ETDVEL
+354 EPDTEL
-360 PNLPGDTCPSDL
+360 PNLTNNTSPNDL

-377 RAWTLAA
+377 RAWTLAT
-384 RLTQR
+384 RLAQR
-389 NGMADLVEPVPGKGL
+389 NGMADLVEAVSGKGL

-440 MTFAPLESILPL
+440 MTFAPLEAMLPL

-488 RPLDERDWR
+488 RPLDDRDWR

-509 RRIAVDLQLKLTQ
+509 RRIAAETGVSVWE
-522 DLHLIL
+522 
-528 THPGRQ
+528 
-534 IMA
+534 

>member
-1 MAGKTPTSSVN
+1 MAGKPTMSSEN
-12 SLVSQQAEAI
+12 LSISQPAEATT
-22 ISSTPQM
+22 SPVPQM

-38 EHNPRHGPN
+38 EHNPRHGRN

-53 KDSIRNT
+53 RDSIRNT

-68 TQRPEAADFIAHAG
+68 TQRPDATDFIVHAG

-98 DPRFATVPCLIKPWC
+98 DPRFAAVPCLLKAWC

-142 DARKLLAEELSLEEI
+142 EAQKLLAEELSIDVI

-170 YRITQARISQME
+170 YRITQARISQMV
-182 YTVHRLLPNIPVALE
+182 YTVHRLLPVIPIALE
-197 SGLGRPHVERIR
+197 GGLGRPHVERIR
-209 RLERAAYTIWRDRC
+209 RLERAAHKIWQDRC
-223 AESVEDFE
+223 SESAEDFE
-231 EIFTTLCRRYD
+231 EVFTTLCKRYD
-242 GPDWDTD
+242 SPDWDTD
-249 LLRGALESEIAVA
+249 VLRSALESEIAAA

-284 IPETEESPEEQSPEP
+284 IPEAEVEPDANEESSELERP
-299 ESTTDESST
+299 TDESFD
-308 VEPELEDGRSR
+308 PDQDDGGSR
-319 SSSLDQTA
+319 VSSSDRTST
-327 VDEPP
+327 DELPL
-332 ELPDQPNP
+332 ELPDQSNP
-340 GSAPEPGPLDDDAS
+340 GSAPDTGLLDNDVK
-354 ETDVEL
+354 ETSQPDTEL
-360 PNLPGDTCPSDL
+360 PNLTNDTSPNDL

-377 RAWTLAA
+377 RAWTLAT
-384 RLTQR
+384 RLAQR
-389 NGMADLVEPVPGKGL
+389 NGMADLVEAVSGKGL

-440 MTFAPLESILPL
+440 MTFAPLEAMLPL

-488 RPLDERDWR
+488 RPLDDRDWR

-509 RRIAVDLQLKLTQ
+509 RRIAAETGVSVWE
-522 DLHLIL
+522 
-528 THPGRQ
+528 
-534 IMA
+534 

>member
-1 MAGKTPTSSVN
+1 MAGKPTTPSENLSI
-12 SLVSQQAEAI
+12 SQPAEATT
-22 ISSTPQM
+22 SPAPQM

-38 EHNPRHGPN
+38 EHNPRHGRN

-53 KDSIRNT
+53 RDSIRNT

-68 TQRPEAADFIAHAG
+68 TQRPDAADFIVHAG

-98 DPRFATVPCLIKPWC
+98 DPRFAAVPCLLRAWC

-142 DARKLLAEELSLEEI
+142 EAQKLLAEELSLDVI

-170 YRITQARISQME
+170 YRITQARISQMV
-182 YTVHRLLPNIPVALE
+182 YTVHRLLPVIPIALGG
-197 SGLGRPHVERIR
+197 GLGRPHVERIR
-209 RLERAAYTIWRDRC
+209 RLERAAHKIWQDRC
-223 AESVEDFE
+223 SESADDFE
-231 EIFTTLCRRYD
+231 EVFTTLCKRYD
-242 GPDWDTD
+242 SPDWDTD
-249 LLRGALESEIAVA
+249 VLRSALESEIAAA

-284 IPETEESPEEQSPEP
+284 IPEAEVESDPNEESSELECP
-299 ESTTDESST
+299 TDESFDADQD
-308 VEPELEDGRSR
+308 DGGSR
-319 SSSLDQTA
+319 VSSLDRTST
-327 VDEPP
+327 DELPP
-332 ELPDQPNP
+332 ELPDQSNP
-340 GSAPEPGPLDDDAS
+340 GSAPDTGLLDDDVKETS
-354 ETDVEL
+354 EPDTEL
-360 PNLPGDTCPSDL
+360 PNLSNDTSPNDL

-377 RAWTLAA
+377 RAWTLAT
-384 RLTQR
+384 RLAQR
-389 NGMADLVEPVPGKGL
+389 NGMADLVEAVSGKGL

-440 MTFAPLESILPL
+440 MTFAPLEAMLPL

-488 RPLDERDWR
+488 RPLDDLDWR

-509 RRIAVDLQLKLTQ
+509 RRIAADTGVSVWE
-522 DLHLIL
+522 
-528 THPGRQ
+528 
-534 IMA
+534 

>member
-1 MAGKTPTSSVN
+1 MAGKPTKPSENLSISQPAEATTSS
-12 SLVSQQAEAI
+12 A
-22 ISSTPQM
+22 PQM

-38 EHNPRHGPN
+38 EHNPRHGRN

-53 KDSIRNT
+53 RDSIRNT

-68 TQRPEAADFIAHAG
+68 TQRPDATDFIVHAG

-98 DPRFATVPCLIKPWC
+98 DQRFAAVPCLLKAWC

-142 DARKLLAEELSLEEI
+142 EAQKLLTEELGLDVI

-170 YRITQARISQME
+170 YRITQARISQMV
-182 YTVHRLLPNIPVALE
+182 YTVHRLLPVIPIALE
-197 SGLGRPHVERIR
+197 GGLGRPHVERIR
-209 RLERAAYTIWRDRC
+209 RLERAAHKIWQDRC
-223 AESVEDFE
+223 SESAEDFE
-231 EIFTTLCRRYD
+231 EVFTTLCKRYD
-242 GPDWDTD
+242 SPDWDTD
-249 LLRGALESEIAVA
+249 VLRSALESEIAAA

-284 IPETEESPEEQSPEP
+284 IPEAEVEPNEESSEP
-299 ESTTDESST
+299 ESPTDESFDND
-308 VEPELEDGRSR
+308 VDQDDGRSPISNSDR
-319 SSSLDQTA
+319 AST
-327 VDEPP
+327 DELPP
-332 ELPDQPNP
+332 ELPDQSNP
-340 GSAPEPGPLDDDAS
+340 GSAPDTGLLDDDVEEIS
-354 ETDVEL
+354 EPETEL
-360 PNLPGDTCPSDL
+360 PNLTNDTSPNDL

-377 RAWTLAA
+377 RAWTLAT
-384 RLTQR
+384 RLAQR
-389 NGMADLVEPVPGKGL
+389 NGMADLVEAVSGKGL

-440 MTFAPLESILPL
+440 MTFAPLEAMLPL

-488 RPLDERDWR
+488 RPLDDRDWR

-509 RRIAVDLQLKLTQ
+509 RRIAAETGVSVWE
-522 DLHLIL
+522 
-528 THPGRQ
+528 
-534 IMA
+534 

>member
-1 MAGKTPTSSVN
+1 MAGKPTTPPANLSISQPAEVITSP
-12 SLVSQQAEAI
+12 A
-22 ISSTPQM
+22 PRM

-38 EHNPRHGPN
+38 EHNPRHGRN

-53 KDSIRNT
+53 RDSIRNT

-68 TQRPEAADFIAHAG
+68 TQRPDAADFIVHAG

-98 DPRFATVPCLIKPWC
+98 DQRFAAVPCLLKAWC

-142 DARKLLAEELSLEEI
+142 EAQKLLAEELGLDVI

-170 YRITQARISQME
+170 YRITQARISQMV
-182 YTVHRLLPNIPVALE
+182 YTVDRLLPVIPIALE
-197 SGLGRPHVERIR
+197 GGLGRPHVERIR
-209 RLERAAYTIWRDRC
+209 RLERAAHKIWQDRC
-223 AESVEDFE
+223 SESAEDFE
-231 EIFTTLCRRYD
+231 EVFTTLCKRYD
-242 GPDWDTD
+242 SPDWDTD
-249 LLRGALESEIAVA
+249 VLRSAFESEIAAA
-262 LDVSIHTVRVMLD
+262 LDVSIHTIRVMLD
-275 AEMAGRELV
+275 AEIAGRELV
-284 IPETEESPEEQSPEP
+284 IPEAEVEP
-299 ESTTDESST
+299 DPDEDSSELERPTDESFDADQD
-308 VEPELEDGRSR
+308 DGGSR
-319 SSSLDQTA
+319 VSSSDRTST
-327 VDEPP
+327 DELPP
-332 ELPDQPNP
+332 ELPDQSNP
-340 GSAPEPGPLDDDAS
+340 GKVPLPGLPDDDVKETS
-354 ETDVEL
+354 EPDTEL
-360 PNLPGDTCPSDL
+360 PNLTNDTSPNDL

-377 RAWTLAA
+377 RAWTLAT
-384 RLTQR
+384 RLAQR
-389 NGMADLVEPVPGKGL
+389 NGMADLVEAVSGKGL
-404 GFVLRDVPDPTLAD
+404 GFVLRDVPDPTLVD

-440 MTFAPLESILPL
+440 MTFAPLEAILPL

-488 RPLDERDWR
+488 RPLDDRDWR

-509 RRIAVDLQLKLTQ
+509 RRIAADTGVSVWE
-522 DLHLIL
+522 
-528 THPGRQ
+528 
-534 IMA
+534 